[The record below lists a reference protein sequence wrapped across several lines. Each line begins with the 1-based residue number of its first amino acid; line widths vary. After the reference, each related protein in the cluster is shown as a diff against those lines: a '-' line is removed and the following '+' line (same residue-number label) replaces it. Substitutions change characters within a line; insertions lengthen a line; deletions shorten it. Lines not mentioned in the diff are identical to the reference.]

1 MSTIETDQQRVAIF
15 EILVERLGLEQAKYL
30 MSNHPPGG
38 WEQFATKDDLKVFAT
53 KDDLKAVDE
62 STKQEFKALEES
74 TKRELKALEESTKR
88 ELKALEESTK
98 RELERFATKDDLKA
112 VEKSIRGEMKEGFAA
127 VQVSLAGVLERSAK
141 TAERRAG
148 IYYANVLTLLVLAVA
163 IVSFVLNLD

>member
-1 MSTIETDQQRVAIF
+1 VSTIETEQQRVAIF

-53 KDDLKAVDE
+53 KDD
-62 STKQEFKALEES
+62 
-74 TKRELKALEESTKR
+74 
-88 ELKALEESTK
+88 LKALEESTK

-148 IYYANVLTLLVLAVA
+148 IYYANVLTLFVLAVA